1 MSKRIRA
8 ADIQLGEPLAWD
20 VYDATDN
27 LLLRK
32 GFVIRNETQIDALVR
47 RGLYVADVDAASF
60 NSNANSAVEP
70 PSALRLINDA
80 NKQLGRLLYNI
91 HNETNVESKI
101 AVIVAM
107 ISRAV
112 DVNEN
117 VALAT
122 ILLNRSAGIYSV
134 RHCIDTAIV
143 CVTII
148 RQMSIPRQEAAD
160 LLSAALTM
168 NVGMLRPQEQMQTR
182 ATNLSAEDR
191 AIIREHPQTGM
202 KILQQAGITNQAWL
216 LNVLMHHENE
226 DGSGYPNGAVGADI
240 PRGAKIIAFAD
251 RYCAKISPRAYRKA
265 LFPNAALRKVLL
277 EGKHSIDQTLATPVM
292 RALGIYPP
300 GTVVRL
306 TNGETGI
313 VTRKGTSTT
322 TPIVHALIGPRNA
335 ALAFPIQRDTS
346 LPLYAVRDLVGETAT
361 PINVTMQQLWGEG
374 ASL

>member
-80 NKQLGRLLYNI
+80 NKQLGRLLDNI

-101 AVIVAM
+101 AM